1 MTNVQERTAAGYHT
15 YRAGPDGTLVLIH
28 GFLDKASTWG
38 PFVEHLELP
47 NWTVLAIELGDF
59 SVPAEVPSNLLDYFA
74 RYVADVI
81 TRLNIDPEKPLVLV
95 GHSMGGQ
102 LVELVA
108 GRLRRVDG
116 LALIVPAPLKGYP
129 LNEQQRQAFASNAAQ
144 KDRQSIAKARGV
156 RIAINTP
163 AVLELLVATAAET
176 PVDFSTLSLQAWI
189 EGHASGLV
197 PANTPA
203 PMMLVTSDDKFF
215 TPEFLF
221 EQVLSRFRQGIAAH
235 VADSGHWPHV
245 EQPAALAE
253 LIQDFV
259 LQKCVVVADLNRWFF
274 YDYLKKWV
282 EIGSG
287 SAPNTD
293 MLHYWGAPLHAAS
306 MIQTNWLMTP
316 EDVLKQIERTQ
327 APLKGR
333 AYSHTVVL
341 DYRIT
346 AINKSAGVI
355 DAIWSRRQKDETE
368 LQRVASHF
376 EIHMTDQGWRVVAMA
391 NRMTRQTA
399 LDNVWTS
406 ARPALPAL

>member
-1 MTNVQERTAAGYHT
+1 MTNVQESTTAGYRT

-38 PFVEHLELP
+38 PFVDHLELP

-108 GRLRRVDG
+108 GRLKRVDG

-144 KDRQSIAKARGV
+144 KDRQSIAKGRGV